1 MEQQFKKILQKTK
14 ALNGQNDP
22 LFKTFEGALFQ
33 DSAWFFHFQDE
44 TIPVVEST
52 LEASE
57 NSRAPAIIGPPEVIA
72 EILRTVIKDDNQNYL
87 SFVA

>member
-44 TIPVVEST
+44 TIPV
-52 LEASE
+52 AS
-57 NSRAPAIIGPPEVIA
+57 A
-72 EILRTVIKDDNQNYL
+72 Y
-87 SFVA
+87 